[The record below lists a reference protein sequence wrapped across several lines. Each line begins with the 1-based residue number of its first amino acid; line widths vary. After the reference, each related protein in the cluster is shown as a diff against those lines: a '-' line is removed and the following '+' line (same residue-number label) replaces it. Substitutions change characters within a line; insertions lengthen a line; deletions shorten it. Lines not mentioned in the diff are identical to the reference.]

1 MEVRGGVGEG
11 EEGKEGSEGRW
22 PRADPVLSICSSI
35 RMSLSTLDIRVDR
48 LRSVSPVPTDL
59 GTGTG
64 AFLPGGIFHLSP
76 GGTITWHI
84 LPPRRPNTDCFCGR
98 APPAGHFDSPGHSAS
113 CLTIIFSI
121 CPCQLILANNSMN
134 AHLTMAKKFH

>member
-35 RMSLSTLDIRVDR
+35 RMSLSTLDIRVER
-48 LRSVSPVPTDL
+48 LRSVAPVPTDL

-64 AFLPGGIFHLSP
+64 AFLPGGIFHNNP
-76 GGTITWHI
+76 GGGIT
-84 LPPRRPNTDCFCGR
+84 L
-98 APPAGHFDSPGHSAS
+98 
-113 CLTIIFSI
+113 
-121 CPCQLILANNSMN
+121 
-134 AHLTMAKKFH
+134 

>member
-1 MEVRGGVGEG
+1 MRGGVGEG
-11 EEGKEGSEGRW
+11 EDGKEGSEGRW

-59 GTGTG
+59 GTGIG

-76 GGTITWHI
+76 CGIITSNTSFH
-84 LPPRRPNTDCFCGR
+84 LGSRTPTASAAGPGLRRLAT
-98 APPAGHFDSPGHSAS
+98 
-113 CLTIIFSI
+113 LTLQDTQYVFFF
-121 CPCQLILANNSMN
+121 N
-134 AHLTMAKKFH
+134 F